1 MIKRHRELAMITV
14 MSCGLACVPLGARAG
29 ARAASL
35 SDADRDFLVS
45 TAQGAT
51 YELAVAKLALTRNT
65 TADIK
70 NYARTMVSDHESL
83 NPRLHQVAQ
92 QNNVQ
97 LPTTM
102 TNDKRQSLDRLRAL
116 NGREFD
122 AAFVSDEADDNRND
136 TATEQKELDTTD
148 NAQVK
153 ALVTRLQAADAKH
166 ARIGETLKQ
175 DGQ

>member
-1 MIKRHRELAMITV
+1 MNDRIRMVTAATV
-14 MSCGLACVPLGARAG
+14 LSCGLGWTSFG

-51 YELAVAKLALTRNT
+51 YELAVAKLALTR
-65 TADIK
+65 AGSDDVK
-70 NYARTMVSDHESL
+70 SYARTMIADHESL
-83 NPRLHQVAQ
+83 NPKLHQVAR
-92 QNNVQ
+92 QNHVQ

-102 TNDKRQSLDRLRAL
+102 TSDKQQSLDRLKAL
-116 NGREFD
+116 RGKDFD
-122 AAFVSDEADDNRND
+122 AAFTRDEADDNRND

-153 ALVTRLQAADAKH
+153 ALVERLKAADAKH
-166 ARIGETLKQ
+166 ARIGAALKQ
-175 DGQ
+175 AGQ

>member
-1 MIKRHRELAMITV
+1 MIKRNRALAMIAA
-14 MSCGLACVPLGARAG
+14 MSCGLAYVPLG

-35 SDADRDFLVS
+35 SDADRDFMVS

-51 YELAVAKLALTRNT
+51 YELAVAKLALTKNT

-70 NYARTMVSDHESL
+70 NYARTMVSDHQSL

-102 TNDKRQSLDRLRAL
+102 TDDKRQSLDRLRAL
-116 NGREFD
+116 NGKEFD
-122 AAFVSDEADDNRND
+122 ATFVNDEADDNKND
-136 TATEQKELDTTD
+136 TATERKELDTTD

-153 ALVTRLQAADAKH
+153 ALVERLQAADAKH
-166 ARIGETLKQ
+166 AKIGETLKQ
-175 DGQ
+175 GG